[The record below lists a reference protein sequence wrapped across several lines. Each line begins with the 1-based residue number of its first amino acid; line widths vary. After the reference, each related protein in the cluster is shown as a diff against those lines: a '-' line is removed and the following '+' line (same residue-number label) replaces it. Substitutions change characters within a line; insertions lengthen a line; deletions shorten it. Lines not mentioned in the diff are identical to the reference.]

1 MHYEFF
7 KPEEFTRCNPSCT
20 MGQMNPEFMEQLVRA
35 RSLAGIPFRLSSA
48 YRSVSYELKH
58 HRSGT
63 SFHTQGRAVDIL
75 CTNSW
80 ERYCIIEALIK
91 IGFRGIG
98 IAQNFIHIDNR
109 DKVCIWTY

>member
-1 MHYEFF
+1 MLE
-7 KPEEFTRCNPSCT
+7 
-20 MGQMNPEFMEQLVRA
+20 RA
-35 RSLAGIPFRLSSA
+35 RALAGIPFRLSSA

-58 HRSGT
+58 KRSGT

-91 IGFRGIG
+91 TGFRGIG

-109 DKVCIWTY
+109 DNVCIWTY